1 VIVRIMGDGQYRVD
15 DAAAA
20 EISELDDQAGAAL
33 EAGDEQAVRDLLRRL
48 AESVRSQGT
57 RLDDSDLSPS
67 DGIVPPE
74 DLTLEEAREFF
85 SGEGL
90 IPDLPA

>member
-1 VIVRIMGDGQYRVD
+1 VIVRIMGEGQYRVD